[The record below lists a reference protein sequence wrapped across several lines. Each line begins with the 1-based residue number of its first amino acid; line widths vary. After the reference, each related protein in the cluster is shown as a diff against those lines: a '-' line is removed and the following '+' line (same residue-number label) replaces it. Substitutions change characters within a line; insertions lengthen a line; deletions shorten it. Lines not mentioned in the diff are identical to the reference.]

1 MPSTNQRNVAD
12 LPLPGT
18 VLEPNDSSS
27 FQQVIEPDNLSQ
39 FGQEMPKPGVAPS
52 VGAAQV
58 DANGVPTDPTLRGR
72 YEFHQSRADKAEARA
87 RQLEE
92 QFKAIEPVM
101 PLINVI
107 QKDAELQNTV
117 RTHLTGKKPVEA
129 PQRPDSYNDV
139 EAYSNPESTSFKY
152 RIANERYRDER
163 INMLQR
169 EVETSHQTRQQELD
183 QMRKEQ
189 ANQQAALKFQ
199 QEIIQAGIAPEEVPE
214 FFNLVNGATQK
225 DMVDYFR
232 WKKGGTNVPRYETPT
247 QGYPSRP
254 SSNPNPS
261 GPIDIGEDILK
272 LSREFR

>member
-1 MPSTNQRNVAD
+1 MSNNSRNVAD

-18 VLEPNDSSS
+18 VLEPNDSAS
-27 FQQVIEPDNLSQ
+27 FQQSIEPDNLSA
-39 FGQEMPKPGVAPS
+39 FGTEMPKPGVTHS

-72 YEFHQSRADKAEARA
+72 YEFHQSRADKAEART

-129 PQRPDSYNDV
+129 PQRPDSYNEV

-152 RIANERYRDER
+152 RTANERYRDER
-163 INMLQR
+163 INSLQQ
-169 EVETSHQTRQQELD
+169 EVERSHQTRQQEID
-183 QMRKEQ
+183 TMRREQ
-189 ANQQAALKFQ
+189 ANQQAVLKFQ
-199 QEIIQAGIAPEEVPE
+199 QEIIQAGIAPQEVPE
-214 FFNLVNGATQK
+214 FFNLVNNATQK
-225 DMVDYFR
+225 DMVDFFN
-232 WKKGGTNVPRYETPT
+232 WKKGGASAPRYEVP
-247 QGYPSRP
+247 GNSYPSRP
-254 SSNPNPS
+254 SFNPNPT
-261 GPIDIGEDILK
+261 GPIDIGDDILK
-272 LSREFR
+272 LSRDFR